1 MKLPL
6 QAACQLLCKRSN
18 LFLSLF
24 RNKLKAKFLYCAQQM
39 NILLDWLNIALF
51 VVNILKI

>member
-6 QAACQLLCKRSN
+6 QAACQLLHIKRI

-24 RNKLKAKFLYCAQQM
+24 RNKYNQELSTNWTQM
-39 NILLDWLNIALF
+39 NIVALRMNIVVLF
-51 VVNILKI
+51 VNI

>member
-6 QAACQLLCKRSN
+6 QAACQLLHIKRI

-24 RNKLKAKFLYCAQQM
+24 RIKYNQELFINLIQM
-39 NILLDWLNIALF
+39 NIVPLRMNIVALF
-51 VVNILKI
+51 VNI